1 MYFDMTQ
8 SICSLGVGRIM
19 VSLRCIYPGLRKS
32 LTKTPL
38 YRLAFSDDTAKLTH
52 SQWLYSLCEA
62 IGWDNI
68 DTKAQNLV
76 FSQKD
81 LVLPGN

>member
-8 SICSLGVGRIM
+8 SMCSPGGRFDTV
-19 VSLRCIYPGLRKS
+19 VSLQGIPRES
-32 LTKTPL
+32 LTLTPL
-38 YRLAFSDDTAKLTH
+38 YRLAFSADTVRLRH

-68 DTKAQNLV
+68 DTMAQNLV
-76 FSQKD
+76 FSCRD